1 MSTSRFVIDSN
12 GKRAY
17 MGSKVLYKNKVWLL
31 EDIEYL
37 NWSADQYLTLRDIK
51 NKNKKTEF
59 VRSDA
64 ISVIR

>member
-1 MSTSRFVIDSN
+1 MTTSRFVIDSN

-17 MGSKVLYKNKVWLL
+17 LGSKVFYKDKIWLL

-37 NWSADQYLTLRDIK
+37 NWSAEQYLTLRDIN

-59 VRSDA
+59 VRSNA
-64 ISVIR
+64 ISVVR

>member
-1 MSTSRFVIDSN
+1 MTTSRFIIDSN

-17 MGSKVLYKNKVWLL
+17 LGSKVLYRNTVWLL

-37 NWSADQYLTLRDIK
+37 GRDTQQYLMLRDLK
-51 NKNKKTEF
+51 NKNKKAKF

-64 ISVIR
+64 VSVIR